1 LALSGLPPANT
12 TRWTARRK
20 AEIVAAV
27 EKNLLCAETAR
38 ARYGISPE
46 ELGEWQRAN
55 RCAGLSGLRITRRQH
70 YRGQPSSETM
80 SAAH

>member
-1 LALSGLPPANT
+1 MNT

-27 EKNLLCAETAR
+27 EKNLLSAETAC
-38 ARYGISPE
+38 ACYAISPE

-55 RCAGLSGLRITRRQH
+55 HCAGLSGLRITRCQQHRRQ
-70 YRGQPSSETM
+70 PAPETV
-80 SAAH
+80 SAAY